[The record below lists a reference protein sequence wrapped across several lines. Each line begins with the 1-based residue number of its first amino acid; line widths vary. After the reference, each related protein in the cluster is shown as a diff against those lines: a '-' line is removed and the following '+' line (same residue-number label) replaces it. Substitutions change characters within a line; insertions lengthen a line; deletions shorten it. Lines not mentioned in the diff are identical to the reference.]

1 MGSFP
6 ETYNDLI
13 GGSMAE
19 WSACWTPGFK
29 SRSGPLLDLF
39 SDILSSNSWPQLKI
53 ANWLP
58 PTS

>member
-29 SRSGPLLDLF
+29 SRSGP
-39 SDILSSNSWPQLKI
+39 
-53 ANWLP
+53 
-58 PTS
+58 